1 MIENL
6 STILSI
12 VAVTSAV
19 SGFLGWSMR
28 APAKTTAPAKSAPTA
43 DKGQQERVKN
53 LEAALEKSKIAHK
66 GLKSELEN
74 LQSTSVTQAA
84 HTTTVSELD
93 AVRKTTATEAKRVSA
108 LEADLRKSQETIK
121 HLNARTNEADKA
133 QKDRRFAL
141 ENELS
146 KAREGL
152 ALVQNRPDDSA
163 ELQLEID
170 RLRESVA
177 VSTRYA
183 GEMRKREAAAVEALE
198 KAGNRLAELGAE
210 AQPVVSRKIGP
221 VVDSGR
227 IAAAK
232 AEVIRLVELNKQ
244 KESIAPLEDIQVIA
258 PDAEVVVAKAEVAS
272 EAPEVIVEDIQVITE
287 SDKVVAEHA
296 EVTPEPTEVMT
307 PDAEVL
313 AENAEVASE
322 QAHVLPEEIK
332 FMSEE
337 VAVPA
342 KQGEGVPEAQG

>member
-6 STILSI
+6 STILPI

-28 APAKTTAPAKSAPTA
+28 APAKATAPAKSAPTA

-53 LEAALEKSKIAHK
+53 LEATLEKSKAAHK
-66 GLKSELEN
+66 LLKSELEA
-74 LQSTSVTQAA
+74 LQSSSVSHAA
-84 HTTTVSELD
+84 HETTVSDLEN
-93 AVRKTTATEAKRVSA
+93 VRKAAATEAKRISA

-152 ALVQNRPDDSA
+152 AFAQNRPDDSA

-183 GEMRKREAAAVEALE
+183 GEMRKREAVAVEALE
-198 KAGNRLAELGAE
+198 KSENRLAELGAGGI
-210 AQPVVSRKIGP
+210 PVVSKKIGP

-232 AEVIRLVELNKQ
+232 AEVLRLVELNKQ
-244 KESIAPLEDIQVIA
+244 KESVATSDNVRVV
-258 PDAEVVVAKAEVAS
+258 PDPAKIVVDHSEVSADQAEVVAAEAEVGAGHAEVVVAS
-272 EAPEVIVEDIQVITE
+272 PLN
-287 SDKVVAEHA
+287 H
-296 EVTPEPTEVMT
+296 
-307 PDAEVL
+307 
-313 AENAEVASE
+313 
-322 QAHVLPEEIK
+322 
-332 FMSEE
+332 
-337 VAVPA
+337 
-342 KQGEGVPEAQG
+342 

>member
-6 STILSI
+6 STILPI

-28 APAKTTAPAKSAPTA
+28 APAKSTAPAKSAPTA
-43 DKGQQERVKN
+43 DKGQQERVRN
-53 LEAALEKSKIAHK
+53 LEASLEKSKANHK
-66 GLKSELEN
+66 VLKSELES
-74 LQSTSVTQAA
+74 LQSGSVTHAA
-84 HTTTVSELD
+84 HQKVVSEFD
-93 AVRKTTATEAKRVSA
+93 AARKVSDNEAKRISA
-108 LEADLRKSQETIK
+108 LEADLKKSQETIK

-146 KAREGL
+146 KAREAL

-163 ELQLEID
+163 GLQAEIE

-198 KAGNRLAELGAE
+198 KVENRLAELGAD
-210 AQPVVSRKIGP
+210 AQPVVSKKLGP
-221 VVDSGR
+221 VADSGR

-244 KESIAPLEDIQVIA
+244 KESAAVVEYVPVVAEEAEAIADTPEVVEEQVEVVPEDTQVIA
-258 PDAEVVVAKAEVAS
+258 AEVE
-272 EAPEVIVEDIQVITE
+272 
-287 SDKVVAEHA
+287 VVAEEIATPVKQA
-296 EVTPEPTEVMT
+296 ELPLVPT
-307 PDAEVL
+307 L
-313 AENAEVASE
+313 S
-322 QAHVLPEEIK
+322 
-332 FMSEE
+332 
-337 VAVPA
+337 
-342 KQGEGVPEAQG
+342 

>member
-6 STILSI
+6 STILPI

-28 APAKTTAPAKSAPTA
+28 APAKTTSPAKSAPTA
-43 DKGQQERVKN
+43 DKSQQERVKN
-53 LEAALEKSKIAHK
+53 LEATLEKSKAAHK

-84 HTTTVSELD
+84 HATTVSELD
-93 AVRKTTATEAKRVSA
+93 TVRKAAATEAKRISA

-152 ALVQNRPDDSA
+152 AQVQNRPDDSA

-210 AQPVVSRKIGP
+210 AQPIVSRKIGP

-244 KESIAPLEDIQVIA
+244 KESIAPLEDVQVIA
-258 PDAEVVVAKAEVAS
+258 ADVEATAEEASVV
-272 EAPEVIVEDIQVITE
+272 VEDIQVIPK
-287 SDKVVAEHA
+287 DH
-296 EVTPEPTEVMT
+296 
-307 PDAEVL
+307 EVL
-313 AENAEVASE
+313 AEQAEVATDE
-322 QAHVLPEEIK
+322 TELVAEEAPAPVKQVELPL
-332 FMSEE
+332 
-337 VAVPA
+337 V
-342 KQGEGVPEAQG
+342 GTLL

>member
-6 STILSI
+6 STILPI

-19 SGFLGWSMR
+19 SGFLGWSMHT
-28 APAKTTAPAKSAPTA
+28 PSKTTAPAKSTPTA

-53 LEAALEKSKIAHK
+53 LEAALEKSKAAHK
-66 GLKSELEN
+66 ILKSELEN
-74 LQSTSVTQAA
+74 LQSSSVTHTAHEATVAELAA
-84 HTTTVSELD
+84 I
-93 AVRKTTATEAKRVSA
+93 RKASDTEARRISA
-108 LEADLRKSQETIK
+108 LEADLKKSQETIK

-133 QKDRRFAL
+133 QKDRRFVL

-163 ELQLEID
+163 ELQVEIE

-198 KAGNRLAELGAE
+198 KAENRLAELGAG
-210 AQPVVSRKIGP
+210 AQPVISRKIGP

-244 KESIAPLEDIQVIA
+244 KESVAPIEDNHPVVKV
-258 PDAEVVVAKAEVAS
+258 AEVVPNEVEIAPNEVEVVLNETEAAS
-272 EAPEVIVEDIQVITE
+272 SEVE
-287 SDKVVAEHA
+287 VV
-296 EVTPEPTEVMT
+296 
-307 PDAEVL
+307 
-313 AENAEVASE
+313 
-322 QAHVLPEEIK
+322 
-332 FMSEE
+332 SEE
-337 VAVPA
+337 LKVAAEEGTAPV
-342 KQGEGVPEAQG
+342 KQAELPLVAGHS

>member
-6 STILSI
+6 STILPI

-28 APAKTTAPAKSAPTA
+28 APAKTTSPAKSAPTA
-43 DKGQQERVKN
+43 DKSQQERVKN
-53 LEAALEKSKIAHK
+53 LEATLEKSKATHK

-84 HTTTVSELD
+84 HATTVSELD
-93 AVRKTTATEAKRVSA
+93 TVRKAAATEAKRISA

-152 ALVQNRPDDSA
+152 AQVQNRPDDSA

-210 AQPVVSRKIGP
+210 AQPIVSRKIGP

-258 PDAEVVVAKAEVAS
+258 ADVEATAEEASVV
-272 EAPEVIVEDIQVITE
+272 VEDIQVIPK
-287 SDKVVAEHA
+287 DH
-296 EVTPEPTEVMT
+296 
-307 PDAEVL
+307 EVL
-313 AENAEVASE
+313 AEQAEVVTDETEVVTEEAPAPVKQVE
-322 QAHVLPEEIK
+322 LPL
-332 FMSEE
+332 
-337 VAVPA
+337 V
-342 KQGEGVPEAQG
+342 GTLL